1 MIREYKTESELK
13 EIAIEISKK
22 ITIRTYKKGN
32 SEDTKRLSN
41 PQEKDIIF
49 NISYGALLG
58 MNCNE
63 KNRASNEIA
72 QAIIDTAEYTVNR
85 FLPDCNGYDT
95 IYCPLKK
102 AITEWNN

>member
-1 MIREYKTESELK
+1 MRTYKTEAQLK
-13 EIAIEISKK
+13 EQAKAIAET
-22 ITIRTYKKGN
+22 ITIRTYKNGN
-32 SEDTKRLSN
+32 SEDTQRPSN
-41 PQEKDIIF
+41 PQEKEIIL
-49 NISYGALLG
+49 NIAYGALLG

-63 KNRASNEIA
+63 KNRVSDEIA

-102 AITEWNN
+102 AVREWNN

>member
-1 MIREYKTESELK
+1 MRNYKTEQQLQEQAK
-13 EIAIEISKK
+13 AIAET
-22 ITIRTYKKGN
+22 ITIRTYNNGN

-41 PQEKDIIF
+41 AHENNIIF
-49 NISYGALLG
+49 NIAYGALLG

-63 KNRASNEIA
+63 KNRASDEIA
-72 QAIIDTAEYTVNR
+72 QAIIDTAEYTVNG

-102 AITEWNN
+102 AVREWNN

>member
-1 MIREYKTESELK
+1 MRNYKTEKQLK
-13 EIAIEISKK
+13 EQAAIIAET
-22 ITIRTYKKGN
+22 ITIRTYQNGN

-41 PQEKDIIF
+41 PQEKNIIL
-49 NISYGALLG
+49 NIAYGALLG

-72 QAIIDTAEYTVNR
+72 QAIIDTAEYTLNR
-85 FLPDCNGYDT
+85 FLPDCNSYDT

-102 AITEWNN
+102 AVREWDN